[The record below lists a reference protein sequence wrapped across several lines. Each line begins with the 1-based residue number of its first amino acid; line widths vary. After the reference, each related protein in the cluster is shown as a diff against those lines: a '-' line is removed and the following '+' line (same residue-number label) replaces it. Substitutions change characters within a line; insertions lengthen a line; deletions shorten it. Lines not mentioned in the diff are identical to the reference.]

1 METIKKKKKKNK
13 TELPRNNQQRR
24 TKTQISFDSR
34 HFQMDAKFDGIFDN
48 FKSKLLN
55 YMVWQWQNTIWPV
68 DRRQH
73 EKIVCEMLDEFKANI
88 QNHVHQKCQ
97 GIQQASEDRHRIE
110 ISKWQTDNT
119 ALDKQLKLMLGQC
132 RPEPSASLGMIK
144 TDMLDGHL
152 GGSVERAF
160 ICREPQCNKMFS
172 SQQLLDAH
180 IKKHSERTFVCPV
193 SGCGK
198 AFPWRHNLK
207 QHIVFHTG
215 ERSFACNESGC
226 DKKFYTKS
234 NLKQHERIHSGKLCP
249 THTHTVFDC

>member
-1 METIKKKKKKNK
+1 
-13 TELPRNNQQRR
+13 
-24 TKTQISFDSR
+24 
-34 HFQMDAKFDGIFDN
+34 MDAKFDGVFDH
-48 FKSKLLN
+48 FKAKLLN

-73 EKIVCEMLDEFKANI
+73 EKIVCEMLDEFKVNI

-97 GIQQASEDRHRIE
+97 ELQRTSNERHQAEINKYQSEN
-110 ISKWQTDNT
+110 S

-132 RPEPSASLGMIK
+132 RPEASSSHGLIK
-144 TDMLDGHL
+144 PDLLNGTMMNN
-152 GGSVERAF
+152 VERAF

-193 SGCGK
+193 AGCSK

-207 QHIVFHTG
+207 QHIIFHTG
-215 ERSFACNESGC
+215 ERQFPCTETGC
-226 DKKFYTKS
+226 DKKFFTKS
-234 NLKQHERIHSGKLCP
+234 NLKQHERIHSGEI
-249 THTHTVFDC
+249 HRAS